1 MAERPGRNPKRIES
15 KYNVQDV
22 SDILIR
28 FGGLVYPAARHMEV
42 SRSALVKYIE
52 RHPEA
57 KKAME
62 YGREQT
68 IDKAES
74 VILRAVEGSLP
85 GCTSRDQIDAAKILL
100 MQLDRGRR
108 RGYGE
113 KVIQEVTGKDG
124 APFAPPSIIIQPVKV
139 KDAEKE

>member
-1 MAERPGRNPKRIES
+1 MAGRPGRKPQLIES
-15 KYNVQDV
+15 KYSVEEV
-22 SDILIR
+22 CDILTR

-42 SRSALVKYIE
+42 SRGALVKYIE

-57 KKAME
+57 KTAME
-62 YGREQT
+62 NGREQT

-85 GCTSRDQIDAAKILL
+85 GCNSRDMIDAAKILL
-100 MQLDRGRR
+100 MQLERGRK

-113 KVIQEVTGKDG
+113 KITQEVN
-124 APFAPPSIIIQPVKV
+124 SNQPIVVQLGVDKNWG
-139 KDAEKE
+139 

>member
-1 MAERPGRNPKRIES
+1 MAGRKGKLIES
-15 KYNVQDV
+15 QYTVEEIC
-22 SDILIR
+22 DILTR
-28 FGGLVYPAARHMEV
+28 FGGLVYPAARHIGV
-42 SRSALVKYIE
+42 SRHALVRYID

-62 YGREQT
+62 HGREQT

-85 GCTSRDQIDAAKILL
+85 GCNSRDMIDAAKILL
-100 MQLDRGRR
+100 MQLERGRK

-113 KVIQEVTGKDG
+113 KITQEV
-124 APFAPPSIIIQPVKV
+124 SSNQPIVV
-139 KDAEKE
+139 NLNVDEKWG